1 MAVSPKGR
9 NTPKRVSWQAGHI
22 TLNNGAMQSLL
33 ETLSDAEADTPKSRE
48 LESAIHQSLL
58 EDIENFWLT
67 AWLKNRI
74 HKLSP

>member
-1 MAVSPKGR
+1 
-9 NTPKRVSWQAGHI
+9 
-22 TLNNGAMQSLL
+22 MQSLL